1 MAARST
7 QSERHFLPALSPAR
21 RKSARCKLLA
31 NWRKRGAVV
40 MQARSAISIQ
50 RKRRFLH
57 RTALCRIEK
66 RARVLPGRRGHR
78 LRFGPATGVRRN
90 RDQSAGNDEGARNG
104 GSDKSAMNPQAMVRE
119 AGNLDL
125 RETMMRFVRGEDL
138 SRTEAANFL
147 DALLDPV
154 ATDTQIAAALIALTA
169 KGETVDELAGMAEA
183 MRERAAPLHSRHER
197 FIDTAGTGSSVA
209 KRFNVSTAAAFVI
222 AGAGLPVAKHGAR
235 SASSTSGSADVLEAL
250 GVNTAAPPE
259 IVEHCLNDHGI
270 CFIFAPLFHRAT
282 ARVVQVRRELGV
294 HTTFNL
300 LGPLTNP
307 ARAPFQLVGV
317 WNHSLVERVAS
328 ALALLGVKQA
338 WVVHGADGL
347 DEVTITGETF
357 VAACSARTGV
367 KTFAISTED
376 FGLQRRSVSQPREGP
391 AENARVTRA
400 ILDGEKNGNFAVA
413 RDLVV
418 ITAAAAMYLAG
429 VANDFQNATAMAR
442 ESIDSGQAAS
452 KLEALIR
459 ETNRS

>member
-1 MAARST
+1 
-7 QSERHFLPALSPAR
+7 
-21 RKSARCKLLA
+21 
-31 NWRKRGAVV
+31 
-40 MQARSAISIQ
+40 
-50 RKRRFLH
+50 
-57 RTALCRIEK
+57 
-66 RARVLPGRRGHR
+66 
-78 LRFGPATGVRRN
+78 
-90 RDQSAGNDEGARNG
+90 
-104 GSDKSAMNPQAMVRE
+104 MNPQAMVRE
-119 AGNLDL
+119 AGKLDL
-125 RETMMRFVRGEDL
+125 RETTMRLVRGENL

-147 DALLDPV
+147 DALLDPA

-183 MRERAAPLHSRHER
+183 MRERATPLHSRHER
-197 FIDTAGTGSSVA
+197 FIDTAGTGSSAA

-235 SASSTSGSADVLEAL
+235 AASSTSGSADVLEAL
-250 GVNTAAPPE
+250 GVNTTAAPE
-259 IVEHCLNDHGI
+259 IVERCLNEHGI

-282 ARVVQVRRELGV
+282 ARVAQVRRDLGV

-317 WNHSLVERVAS
+317 WDHSLVERVAS

-357 VAACSARTGV
+357 VAACSAHAGV
-367 KTFAISTED
+367 KTFSISPED
-376 FGLQRRSVSQPREGP
+376 FGLQRRSIDRRREGP
-391 AENARVTRA
+391 IENARLTRA
-400 ILDGEKNGNFAVA
+400 ILGGENGDFAVA

-418 ITAAAAMYLAG
+418 INAAAALYLAG

-442 ESIDSGQAAS
+442 ESINSGQAAS
-452 KLEALIR
+452 KLEGLIR

>member
-1 MAARST
+1 
-7 QSERHFLPALSPAR
+7 
-21 RKSARCKLLA
+21 
-31 NWRKRGAVV
+31 
-40 MQARSAISIQ
+40 
-50 RKRRFLH
+50 
-57 RTALCRIEK
+57 
-66 RARVLPGRRGHR
+66 
-78 LRFGPATGVRRN
+78 
-90 RDQSAGNDEGARNG
+90 
-104 GSDKSAMNPQAMVRE
+104 MNPQAMVRE
-119 AGNLDL
+119 TGNLDL
-125 RETMMRFVRGEDL
+125 RETTMRLVRGQNL

-183 MRERAAPLHSRHER
+183 MRARATPLHSRHER
-197 FIDTAGTGSSVA
+197 FIDTAGTGSSAA

-235 SASSTSGSADVLEAL
+235 AASSTSGSADVLETF
-250 GVNTAAPPE
+250 GVNTAATPDV
-259 IVEHCLNDHGI
+259 VERCLNDHGI

-282 ARVVQVRRELGV
+282 ARVAQVRRNLGV

-307 ARAPFQLVGV
+307 AHAPFQLVGV
-317 WNHSLVERVAS
+317 WDRSLVERVAS

-338 WVVHGADGL
+338 WVVHGADEL

-367 KTFAISTED
+367 ETFTISPED
-376 FGLQRRSVSQPREGP
+376 FGLQRRPVTQCRESP

-400 ILDGEKNGNFAVA
+400 ILDGKKDGDFAVA
-413 RDLVV
+413 RDLIV
-418 ITAAAAMYLAG
+418 INAAAALYLAG
-429 VANDFQNATAMAR
+429 VARDFQNATAMAC
-442 ESIDSGQAAS
+442 ESIENGQALS